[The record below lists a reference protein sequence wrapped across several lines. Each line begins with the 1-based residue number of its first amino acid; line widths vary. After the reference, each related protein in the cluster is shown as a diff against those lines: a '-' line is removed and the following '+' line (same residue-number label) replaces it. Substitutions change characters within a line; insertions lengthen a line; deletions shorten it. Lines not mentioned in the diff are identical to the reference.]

1 MGIFTT
7 AKRFPGALM
16 AGLSSFFGGVGSAT
30 KPRQVT
36 MQCCQSCGE
45 MRMTKFVAFYR
56 NVGMLFRR
64 QTYTIMG
71 NLCTTCVHKQFWKFE
86 ALDVV
91 LGPWGM
97 MSVVIAPIYF
107 IQNIFSYTVALYKL
121 SGAENPDFPISAS
134 KSAMP
139 KILMLVGVVAL
150 ILLGVRAIIKK
161 QPTKEQA
168 AAIVDTPQAQPVAA
182 DLPDLPLSDK
192 DAAVAC
198 GAVLKLDKAGF
209 AKLNLIARISQ
220 VVTDSGVTD
229 EELKALSSADEFQQQ
244 VFSAYGLAYLSWDK
258 SAQYSKADLDKD
270 ITKIVNSVDTRSLS
284 SDEKI
289 QIEAYLAKLKNA
301 MLKAFELGR
310 HDARTS
316 PCPY

>member
-139 KILMLVGVVAL
+139 KILM
-150 ILLGVRAIIKK
+150 
-161 QPTKEQA
+161 
-168 AAIVDTPQAQPVAA
+168 QAQPVAA